1 MDLTAI
7 LSGVTGV
14 GNAIGQGANLAQTLE
29 QWRRYNERVD
39 DPLFTQI
46 RNRFINQ
53 ANESPYGPYG
63 DPSDSFGGI
72 FGQDAAGKPV
82 QYGDW
87 ASRQYMNMMQNNPVN
102 AALSVLQQGANMRSP
117 GVMSIQ
123 DILAGN
129 FSGNPQ
135 SQPYTGMNFSM
146 PAMPSL
152 SPVDVNGIRTPAPQE
167 PMLDEAKPGHSSGF
181 LETLFGSGGSQ
192 NNSAPKPASAPT
204 APQQAPISARTTPQG
219 GAFNPHDI
227 ARQLFMPGSGSFYN
241 LPGMAD
247 RAMSGLSRSS
257 GPVRGSYAT
266 GTPYVP
272 QTGTYQLHQGEAV
285 IPKTANPVAQPT
297 NNVSIPY
304 GIRKGLMSAGTPVM
318 ENLIGRLRGQGTTA
332 QAQPQQPATTP
343 QTGGYMGGQ
352 DVRRPRPAR
361 TEPVGVGLPTNQPA
375 TAPEAGLA
383 TTGAQQYP
391 MPQQQAPYRPYQ
403 NNLPQYT
410 QPTQYTPAPQAQ
422 APAPQSPITQAATN
436 NLSYLLK
443 NPESMSSG
451 VQAQMYNQAAD
462 SRDRMLQ
469 DQQRQINEAMGARGM
484 GNSGLRYSLQNQ
496 AMNAR
501 NTDLTDALRNISTQA
516 AQTNFGNRLDVA
528 NAALGQQ
535 QFGLQRELGLG
546 GLGLQ
551 GRQLDIQRELGLGG
565 LGLEG
570 RGLDIQRE
578 LGLGGLG
585 VQRELGLGN
594 IGLGQ
599 QQLAS
604 QHQLGTA
611 AAALQQQDLANRVFQ
626 QDRQYNSQLASQIA
640 QLGQLGMSG
649 NIGLMEAL
657 GNLINSGMGFN
668 NQQLAQILQQGYQA
682 YAGPDYAAFAYA
694 PNPYVQAQQ
703 QNSGGGSNSELWGTL
718 ADSAMNSLSGPKPWV
733 FGGGK

>member
-1 MDLTAI
+1 MNLTAI
-7 LSGVTGV
+7 LSGLTGV

-181 LETLFGSGGSQ
+181 LETLFGSGGGG
-192 NNSAPKPASAPT
+192 
-204 APQQAPISARTTPQG
+204 RG
-219 GAFNPHDI
+219 GAVLDP
-227 ARQLFMPGSGSFYN
+227 APRGGSGGGGGGGGGGYDFQPATPSPVFSDPVS
-241 LPGMAD
+241 PG
-247 RAMSGLSRSS
+247 RPNPFQPIR
-257 GPVRGSYAT
+257 SYAT

-272 QTGTYQLHQGEAV
+272 QTGVYKLHQGEAV
-285 IPKTANPVAQPT
+285 IPKTANPVAQP
-297 NNVSIPY
+297 N
-304 GIRKGLMSAGTPVM
+304 TP
-318 ENLIGRLRGQGTTA
+318 
-332 QAQPQQPATTP
+332 PPQPAAP
-343 QTGGYMGGQ
+343 
-352 DVRRPRPAR
+352 
-361 TEPVGVGLPTNQPA
+361 PV
-375 TAPEAGLA
+375 
-383 TTGAQQYP
+383 QQKP
-391 MPQQQAPYRPYQ
+391 DPV
-403 NNLPQYT
+403 N
-410 QPTQYTPAPQAQ
+410 
-422 APAPQSPITQAATN
+422 QAAQS
-436 NLSYLLK
+436 NLLTLLK
-443 NPESMSSG
+443 NPESMG
-451 VQAQMYNQAAD
+451 RQVQNQMYAQVTD

-469 DQQRQINEAMGARGM
+469 DQQRQIREAMGAQGM
-484 GNSGLRYSLQNQ
+484 QDSGLRYSLQNQ

-501 NTDLTDALRNISTQA
+501 NTDLTDALRNIATTA
-516 AQTNFGNRLDVA
+516 AQTNYGNRL
-528 NAALGQQ
+528 NAAGVGLQYGNLGLGQQ
-535 QFGLQRELGLG
+535 QLALQRELGLG

-611 AAALQQQDLANRVFQ
+611 AAALQQQDLANQVFQ

-703 QNSGGGSNSELWGTL
+703 QQNSGGGSGSKEALWGSL
-718 ADSAMNSLSGPKPWV
+718 AQSAGQFLGSGTTPL
-733 FGGGK
+733 FFA